1 MSSMKRSIL
10 FLAMLLM
17 SSTTFMGVVWAD
29 SISPAQ
35 EQEFIDA
42 RGALESARNAQAE
55 KYAPSHM
62 KQAED
67 FLQAAKKARQIP
79 DAAGFSRASLLAR
92 VYAELASALAE
103 LEVDVENLSATQEA
117 IQKAKAEI
125 EQMKNRP

>member
-1 MSSMKRSIL
+1 MSAMKRSIL
-10 FLAMLLM
+10 LGAMLLM
-17 SSTTFMGVVWAD
+17 TASTFAGNLWAD

-35 EQEFIDA
+35 EQEFVDA
-42 RGALESARNAQAE
+42 RGALESARSAQAE

-67 FLQAAKKARQIP
+67 FLQTARRARQIP

-92 VYAELASALAE
+92 AYAGLALALAE
-103 LEVDVENLSATQEA
+103 LEMDVENLSVTQEA